1 MINLQLPSYYFW
13 WTILRQTTPL
23 PIGFRPHLQFQR
35 TTFHNVGMIQV
46 VFEIRL
52 SVQCSTL
59 DLDILLRSPSSL
71 NSKRPA
77 SFRTERN
84 GWKRRTRQH
93 IIGRPRTN
101 RIETH
106 SCKHIP
112 SRHLS
117 CIIVS
122 GQSTRGIMIF
132 RIHNMADNPLRFPWL
147 PSIVK
152 HESYLMARFIAMP
165 VTALR
170 KH

>member
-1 MINLQLPSYYFW
+1 MINLQLPSYYLR
-13 WTILRQTTPL
+13 WTILWQATPAL
-23 PIGFRPHLQFQR
+23 IGDRSHFQLQR

-59 DLDILLRSPSSL
+59 DIDILLRSPPSL
-71 NSKRPA
+71 NSKRLA

-84 GWKRRTRQH
+84 GRKRRTRQH
-93 IIGRPRTN
+93 IIGRTRTN
-101 RIETH
+101 RIEPH

-117 CIIVS
+117 RIIVS